1 MAGPLAGVHVL
12 DLARVLAGPYAA
24 MLLGD
29 LGAEVIKVE
38 RPGQGDDTRH
48 WGPPFVSAA
57 GSEVAGGE
65 VAGGE
70 AAGDRGESTYFLSVN
85 RGKRSVAIDL
95 KDPAERE
102 FVEALVRWADVLI
115 ENFRPGV
122 MDRLGLA
129 DDRLADLNPRL
140 IRLSISGFGERG
152 PDRDRV
158 GYDQI
163 LQAEG
168 GVMSLTGTAPGRAV
182 KVGVPIADI
191 SAALFGVIG
200 VLGALVDREHSGL
213 GQRVSTSL
221 LAGQVGIHTFQATR
235 YLIAGQVPGVSGN
248 HHPTVAPYGVF
259 DAADGPL
266 VIAVGNDDI
275 WRRFAPLAGLD
286 PADPRFATNAL
297 RLAHLAELQELMNA
311 AFGQRRV
318 ADWLDRLRRA
328 GVPAGELKTLDRVY
342 ESEQARAEDLVW
354 EVDHPRLRHPA
365 ARPSGALQP
374 KHGRARAAAP
384 WPGRAYR
391 GVARRPAPPRAGRW
405 RLTGPRRLH
414 RAGRAHARF
423 TPRSPIPVA
432 WRVSATTSR
441 PPTRA
446 TGRATRTCSSGPGT
460 PPAPGTLSPPGRR
473 PSAARPACSS
483 GSTSGS
489 SAARWERPR
498 APGSPGPS
506 RRRWRSASRSSA
518 SRPREGPGCRR
529 EPAPCCRCRRWPRPS
544 RERGERA
551 SRTSRSRVT
560 RPPAACGPLSSPERT
575 C

>member
-1 MAGPLAGVHVL
+1 MAGPLAGVRVL

-38 RPGQGDDTRH
+38 RPGAGDDTRH
-48 WGPPFVSAA
+48 WGPPFAQAASDAADGDAADGDAAA
-57 GSEVAGGE
+57 GA
-65 VAGGE
+65 
-70 AAGDRGESTYFLSVN
+70 ESTYYLSVN
-85 RGKRSVAIDL
+85 RGKRSAAIDL
-95 KDPAERE
+95 KDPGERE
-102 FVEALVRWADVLI
+102 FVEALVRWADVLV

-122 MDRLGLA
+122 MDRLGLS
-129 DDRLADLNPRL
+129 DDRLAELNPRL

-168 GVMSLTGTAPGRAV
+168 GVMSLTGTAASQAV

-200 VLGALVDREHSGL
+200 VLGALVERERSGL

-235 YLIAGQVPGVSGN
+235 YLIAGQVPGISGN

-286 PADPRFATNAL
+286 PADTRFATNAL
-297 RLAHLAELQELMNA
+297 RLGRLGELQQIMNA
-311 AFGQRRV
+311 ALGQRTV

-342 ESEQARAEDLVW
+342 DSEQARAEDLMW
-354 EVDHPRLRHPA
+354 EVDHPRLGVIRLPGHPVHYSRSA
-365 ARPSGALQP
+365 VAPGLP
-374 KHGRARAAAP
+374 PPVLGEHTDELRAALL
-384 WPGRAYR
+384 
-391 GVARRPAPPRAGRW
+391 RPVQANG
-405 RLTGPRRLH
+405 G
-414 RAGRAHARF
+414 
-423 TPRSPIPVA
+423 
-432 WRVSATTSR
+432 
-441 PPTRA
+441 
-446 TGRATRTCSSGPGT
+446 
-460 PPAPGTLSPPGRR
+460 
-473 PSAARPACSS
+473 
-483 GSTSGS
+483 
-489 SAARWERPR
+489 
-498 APGSPGPS
+498 
-506 RRRWRSASRSSA
+506 
-518 SRPREGPGCRR
+518 
-529 EPAPCCRCRRWPRPS
+529 
-544 RERGERA
+544 
-551 SRTSRSRVT
+551 
-560 RPPAACGPLSSPERT
+560 
-575 C
+575 

>member
-38 RPGQGDDTRH
+38 RPGTGDDTRH
-48 WGPPFVSAA
+48 WGPPFVQ
-57 GSEVAGGE
+57 
-65 VAGGE
+65 
-70 AAGDRGESTYFLSVN
+70 AAGDEAESTYFLSVN
-85 RGKRSVAIDL
+85 RGKRSVAINL
-95 KDPAERE
+95 KDPGERE
-102 FVEALVRWADVLI
+102 FVEALVRWADVLV

-129 DDRLADLNPRL
+129 DDRLAELNPRL

-168 GVMSLTGTAPGRAV
+168 GVMSLTGTAAGQAV

-200 VLGALVDREHSGL
+200 VLGALVERGRSGL

-221 LAGQVGIHTFQATR
+221 LAGQAGIHTFQATR

-286 PADPRFATNAL
+286 PADTRFATNAL
-297 RLAHLAELQELMNA
+297 RLGHLAELQELMNA

-328 GVPAGELKTLDRVY
+328 GVPAGEVKTLDRVY
-342 ESEQARAEDLVW
+342 DSEQARAEDLIW
-354 EVDHPRLRHPA
+354 EVDHPRLGVIRLPGHPVHYSRSA
-365 ARPSGALQP
+365 IAPGLPPPRLGEHTDEL
-374 KHGRARAAAP
+374 RAALL
-384 WPGRAYR
+384 
-391 GVARRPAPPRAGRW
+391 RPVQADG
-405 RLTGPRRLH
+405 G
-414 RAGRAHARF
+414 
-423 TPRSPIPVA
+423 
-432 WRVSATTSR
+432 
-441 PPTRA
+441 
-446 TGRATRTCSSGPGT
+446 
-460 PPAPGTLSPPGRR
+460 
-473 PSAARPACSS
+473 
-483 GSTSGS
+483 
-489 SAARWERPR
+489 
-498 APGSPGPS
+498 
-506 RRRWRSASRSSA
+506 
-518 SRPREGPGCRR
+518 
-529 EPAPCCRCRRWPRPS
+529 
-544 RERGERA
+544 
-551 SRTSRSRVT
+551 
-560 RPPAACGPLSSPERT
+560 
-575 C
+575 